1 MPDLLPPMDF
11 ASLRQQAI
19 SLLEQMN
26 GGKWT
31 DFNLHDP
38 GITILE
44 VLCYV
49 LTDLG
54 YRANYSIPELIAS
67 AGSGSYQSLYSAPN
81 ILTCH
86 PVTLTDIRKIVVDV
100 EGVKNAWIEP
110 LRSAA
115 DFYYHSGKH
124 EIRLT
129 PDPPATLPVI
139 LKGVYQVLIETSDLA
154 GIDGSIVRRNVAL
167 RLHQNRGLCEDF
179 VDIKVLEP
187 QFIQVQIAIEIGP
200 VEDAVDLMA
209 RVFEAIE
216 DEFSPVIRLAGSREL
231 QQAGWAM
238 EDIFDGPRLHRG
250 FITPDAFQSAERR
263 TTVNSADLIRAIMDV
278 PGVRAV
284 RSINLTSGGKGDAWS
299 LPVDPQKVQRLD
311 AVGSTFILEREGII
325 AAVDFS
331 RARVV
336 YEERLSGKNA
346 SPILAENDKSFAA
359 PAGRDR
365 AIAKYYSLLQHL
377 PPAYGVGEAGLS
389 ESASDERKARARQ
402 LKGYLLLFDQ
412 LLANEFA
419 QLAHAAD
426 LFSFEVDD
434 TRTYRSQVVD
444 DPTLRLE
451 DVRISDLAAHRARV
465 DAITEDPANA
475 LLRKGRFLN
484 HLLARFSEQLTDY
497 SLVLPQAL
505 PPAEKSAAAK
515 LVRDKQ
521 AFLRNYPHI
530 SSARGSAINYLEPLA
545 EKNRSGLQERI
556 SLLLGL
562 VQEEEFLL
570 IEHLLLRP
578 MEGDESQM
586 LPLLAASPL
595 KDPFSLQLSF
605 VFPAVTE
612 RVKSADTPFR
622 RLVERTVCEETP
634 AHLTS
639 YVHWLDE
646 AAFAKVRAAYMGW
659 LEARRA
665 YWSEKFD
672 VKP

>member
-1 MPDLLPPMDF
+1 MDF

-26 GGKWT
+26 GGEWT

-54 YRANYSIPELIAS
+54 YRAGYSVPDLIAS
-67 AGSGSYQSLYSAPN
+67 AGIGCYQSLYPAPR
-81 ILTCH
+81 ILTSH
-86 PVTLTDIRKIVVDV
+86 PVTLADLRKVAVDV

-110 LRSAA
+110 LRPAA

-129 PDPPATLPVI
+129 PDPPATLPVT
-139 LKGVYQVLIETSDLA
+139 LKGLYQVLLETSDLA

-179 VDIKVLEP
+179 ASIKVLEP
-187 QFIQVQIAIEIGP
+187 EFIQVQIAIEIGP
-200 VEDAVDLMA
+200 VEDVVDLMA

-216 DEFSPVIRLAGSREL
+216 DQFSPVIRLAGSREL
-231 QQAGWAM
+231 LLAGRAM
-238 EDIFDGPRLHRG
+238 EDIFDGPLLHRG
-250 FITPDAFQSAERR
+250 FITSGAFQSAERR
-263 TTVNSADLIRAIMDV
+263 TSVDSSDVIRVIMDV

-284 RSINLTSGGKGDAWS
+284 RSINLASGGKSEAWS
-299 LPVDPQKVQRLD
+299 LPVDPQKIQRLD
-311 AVGSTFILEREGII
+311 AAGSTFILEREGIT
-325 AAVDFS
+325 AAVDFD
-331 RARVV
+331 RARAI

-346 SPILAENDKSFAA
+346 SLIAPEDNQSFA
-359 PAGRDR
+359 PSAGRDR
-365 AIAKYYSLLQHL
+365 AIANYYSLLQHL

-419 QLAHAAD
+419 QLAHAAA
-426 LFSFEVDD
+426 LFSFEDGD
-434 TRTYRSQVVD
+434 ARTYRSQVVD
-444 DPTLRLE
+444 DSTLRLE
-451 DVRISDLAAHRARV
+451 DIRISDLAAHRARL

-475 LLRKGRFLN
+475 LLRKSRFLN
-484 HLLARFSEQLTDY
+484 HLLARFSEQMTDY

-505 PPAEKSAAAK
+505 PPAESSAAAK
-515 LVRDKQ
+515 LVHDKE
-521 AFLRNYPHI
+521 AVLRHYPRI
-530 SSARGSAINYLEPLA
+530 SSARGSAINYLDSLGEN
-545 EKNRSGLQERI
+545 NRSGLQERI

-562 VQEEEFLL
+562 VQKEEFLL
-570 IEHLLLRP
+570 VEHILLRP
-578 MEGDESQM
+578 MEGDESQI

-612 RVKSADTPFR
+612 RLRFADTPFR
-622 RLVERTVCEETP
+622 RLVERTVREETP

-639 YVHWLDE
+639 YVQWLDE
-646 AAFAKVRAAYMGW
+646 AAFAKIRTAYMTW

>member
-19 SLLEQMN
+19 SLLERMN
-26 GGKWT
+26 GGEWT

-54 YRANYSIPELIAS
+54 YRASFSIPDLIAS
-67 AGSGSYQSLYSAPN
+67 AGDGAYQSLYSAPN

-115 DFYYHSGKH
+115 DFYYHSGKS

-129 PDPPATLPVI
+129 PDPPATLPVT

-209 RVFEAIE
+209 RVLEAIE
-216 DEFSPVIRLAGSREL
+216 DQFSPVIRLAGSREL
-231 QQAGWAM
+231 LQDGWAM
-238 EDIFDGPRLHRG
+238 ENIFDGPRLHRG
-250 FITPDAFQSAERR
+250 FITPDALQSAERR
-263 TTVNSADLIRAIMDV
+263 TSVNSADLIRAVMDV

-284 RSINLTSGGKGDAWS
+284 RSINLTSGGKNDAWS
-299 LPVDPQKVQRLD
+299 LPVDPQKIQRLD
-311 AVGSTFILEREGII
+311 AAGSTFILEREGII
-325 AAVDFS
+325 AAVNFG
-331 RARVV
+331 RARAI
-336 YEERLSGKNA
+336 YEERLSRENA
-346 SPILAENDKSFAA
+346 SPILVDDNQSFTP

-377 PPAYGVGEAGLS
+377 PSAYGVGEAGLS

-419 QLAHAAD
+419 QLAHAAA
-426 LFSFEVDD
+426 LFSFEGDD

-451 DVRISDLAAHRARV
+451 DIRISELAAHRVRV

-475 LLRKGRFLN
+475 LLRKNRFLN
-484 HLLARFSEQLTDY
+484 HLLARLSEQMTDY

-505 PPAEKSAAAK
+505 PPAEKSTAAK
-515 LVRDKQ
+515 LVHDKN
-521 AFLRNYPHI
+521 AFLRNYPSI
-530 SSARGSAINYLEPLA
+530 SSARGSAINYLEPLG
-545 EKNRSGLQERI
+545 EDNRSGLQKRTCCCGRWKATRARC
-556 SLLLGL
+556 SLY
-562 VQEEEFLL
+562 
-570 IEHLLLRP
+570 
-578 MEGDESQM
+578 S
-586 LPLLAASPL
+586 
-595 KDPFSLQLSF
+595 
-605 VFPAVTE
+605 
-612 RVKSADTPFR
+612 R
-622 RLVERTVCEETP
+622 R
-634 AHLTS
+634 
-639 YVHWLDE
+639 
-646 AAFAKVRAAYMGW
+646 
-659 LEARRA
+659 RR
-665 YWSEKFD
+665 
-672 VKP
+672 